1 MSSVLSSVDQRTN
14 LVGENRLELLLF
26 SLNSRQVFAI
36 NVFKVREVIKIPK
49 TTKLPGAHPNII
61 GVASL
66 RGDPV
71 PIIDLR
77 RAIGFPPSKQDS
89 SEQNLII
96 TEYNRTVQGFL
107 VGQVRNIVNT
117 TWTNIQPPPKSVGRA
132 NYLTAI
138 TQIQD
143 NESNQTRIVEIID
156 VEKVLAEIIEYDVS
170 ISEEVLDPE
179 LVSHMAGHNVL
190 IVDDSST
197 ARNQIKGTLSQLGLN
212 IIECNDG
219 LEALNLLKS
228 WCDQGKDLKSELLLM
243 ITDAEMPEMDGY
255 KLTYEVRNDP
265 RMSDLFVVLNTSLSG
280 SFNEAM
286 VQKVGCDRFISK
298 FQPDLL
304 VEAVQDRMR
313 VLIQP
318 E

>member
-1 MSSVLSSVDQRTN
+1 MSGVLNTVDQRTN

-36 NVFKVREVIKIPK
+36 NVFKVREVIKVPPL
-49 TTKLPGAHPNII
+49 TKMPGSHHHIT

-66 RGDPV
+66 RGVSVPV
-71 PIIDLR
+71 IDLR
-77 RAIGFPPSKQDS
+77 AAIGFPPSRLDNQ
-89 SEQNLII
+89 EENLII

-107 VGQVRNIVNT
+107 VGQVRNIINT
-117 TWTNIQPPPKSVGRA
+117 AWTEIQPPPKTAGRA

-138 TQIQD
+138 TQIKD
-143 NESNQTRIVEIID
+143 GKGSEIVEIID
-156 VEKVLAEIIEYDVS
+156 VEKVLAQIIDYDIS
-170 ISEEVLDPE
+170 ISEGVLDNN
-179 LVSHMAGHNVL
+179 LVNEMVGRNVL

-197 ARNQIKGTLSQLGLN
+197 ARSQVKGTLSQLGLN
-212 IIECNDG
+212 IIECRDG

-228 WCDQGKDLKSELLLM
+228 WSDEGKNVVEELLLM

-255 KLTYEVRNDP
+255 KLTHEVRSDP
-265 RMSDLFVVLNTSLSG
+265 RMKDLYITLNTSLSG

-286 VQKVGCDRFISK
+286 VEKVGCDRFISK

-304 VEAVQDRMR
+304 VEVAQDRLR
-313 VLIQP
+313 DILS
-318 E
+318 

>member
-1 MSSVLSSVDQRTN
+1 MSGVLNSVDQRTN

-36 NVFKVREVIKIPK
+36 NVFKVREVIKVPPL
-49 TTKLPGAHPNII
+49 TKMPGSHYHIT

-66 RGDPV
+66 RGVSVPV
-71 PIIDLR
+71 IDLR
-77 RAIGFPPSKQDS
+77 AAIGFPPSRLENQ
-89 SEQNLII
+89 EENLII

-117 TWTNIQPPPKSVGRA
+117 AWTEIQPPPKTAGRS

-138 TQIQD
+138 THIGEGKD
-143 NESNQTRIVEIID
+143 HKIVEIID
-156 VEKVLAEIIEYDVS
+156 VEKVLAQIIDYDIS
-170 ISEEVLDPE
+170 ISEGVLDE
-179 LVSHMAGHNVL
+179 QLANEMIGRNIL

-197 ARNQIKGTLSQLGLN
+197 ARSQVKGTLSQLGLN
-212 IIECNDG
+212 IIECRDG
-219 LEALNLLKS
+219 LEALKLLKS
-228 WCDQGKDLKSELLLM
+228 WCDEGRDVEKELLMM

-265 RMSDLFVVLNTSLSG
+265 RMKNLYVTLNTSLSG
-280 SFNEAM
+280 SFNDAM
-286 VQKVGCDRFISK
+286 VKKVGCDRFISK

-304 VEAVQDRMR
+304 VEVAQDRLR
-313 VLIQP
+313 DVLSK
-318 E
+318 

>member
-1 MSSVLSSVDQRTN
+1 MSGVLNTVDQRTN

-36 NVFKVREVIKIPK
+36 NVFKVREVIKVPQL
-49 TTKLPGAHPNII
+49 TKMPGSHYHIT

-66 RGDPV
+66 RGVSVPV
-71 PIIDLR
+71 IDLR
-77 RAIGFPPSKQDS
+77 AAIGFPPSRLEKP
-89 SEQNLII
+89 EENLII

-117 TWTNIQPPPKSVGRA
+117 AWTEIQPPPKTAGRA
-132 NYLTAI
+132 NFLTAI
-138 TQIQD
+138 TQIKNDQGS
-143 NESNQTRIVEIID
+143 EIVEIID
-156 VEKVLAEIIEYDVS
+156 VEKVLADIIEYDIS
-170 ISEEVLDPE
+170 ISEGILDQD
-179 LVSHMAGHNVL
+179 LVGQMVGRNVL

-197 ARNQIKGTLSQLGLN
+197 ARAQVKGTLSQLGLN
-212 IIECNDG
+212 IIECRDG

-228 WCDQGKDLKSELLLM
+228 WCDQGKNVTEELLMM

-255 KLTYEVRNDP
+255 KLTYEVRTDP
-265 RMSDLFVVLNTSLSG
+265 RMQDLHITLNTSLSG

-304 VEAVQDRMR
+304 VEVAQDRLR
-313 VLIQP
+313 EILTK
-318 E
+318 

>member
-1 MSSVLSSVDQRTN
+1 MSGILNTVDQRTN

-26 SLNSRQVFAI
+26 SLNSRQIFAI
-36 NVFKVREVIKIPK
+36 NVFKVREVIKMPK
-49 TTKLPGAHPNII
+49 TTKMPSSHPNIT

-77 RAIGFPPSKQDS
+77 RAIGFPPSRLENP
-89 SEQNLII
+89 EQNLII

-117 TWTNIQPPPKSVGRA
+117 AWTEIQPPPKSAGRS

-138 TQIQD
+138 TQIKEQD
-143 NESNQTRIVEIID
+143 QTKIVEIID
-156 VEKVLAEIIEYDVS
+156 VEKVLAEIIDYDVS
-170 ISEEVLDPE
+170 ISQEVLDPA
-179 LVSHMAGHNVL
+179 LVDEMVGRNIL

-197 ARNQIKGTLSQLGLN
+197 ARNQVKGTLSQLGLN
-212 IIECNDG
+212 IIECRDG
-219 LEALNLLKS
+219 LEALKLLKS
-228 WCDQGKDLKSELLLM
+228 WCDKGKDINKELLMM

-255 KLTYEVRNDP
+255 KLTHEVRNDP
-265 RMSDLFVVLNTSLSG
+265 RMADLFITLNTSLSG

-286 VQKVGCDRFISK
+286 VQKVGCNRFISK
-298 FQPDLL
+298 FQPDRL

-313 VLIQP
+313 EIL
-318 E
+318 

>member
-1 MSSVLSSVDQRTN
+1 MSGVLNTVDQRTN

-36 NVFKVREVIKIPK
+36 NVFKVREVIKVPPL
-49 TTKLPGAHPNII
+49 TKMPGSHYHIT

-66 RGDPV
+66 RGLSVPV
-71 PIIDLR
+71 IDLR
-77 RAIGFPPSKQDS
+77 AAIGFPPSRL
-89 SEQNLII
+89 ENPEENLII

-117 TWTNIQPPPKSVGRA
+117 AWTEIQPPPKTAGRS

-138 TQIQD
+138 TQIKD
-143 NESNQTRIVEIID
+143 GEGTEIVEIID
-156 VEKVLAEIIEYDVS
+156 VEKVLAQIIDYDIS
-170 ISEEVLDPE
+170 ISEGILDHD
-179 LVSHMAGHNVL
+179 LVNEMVGRNVL

-197 ARNQIKGTLSQLGLN
+197 ARSQVKGTLSQLGLN
-212 IIECNDG
+212 IIECRDG

-228 WCDQGKDLKSELLLM
+228 WCDEGKNVVEDLLLM

-255 KLTYEVRNDP
+255 KLTHEVRSDP
-265 RMSDLFVVLNTSLSG
+265 RMKDLFITLNTSLSG

-286 VQKVGCDRFISK
+286 VEKVGCDRFISK

-304 VEAVQDRMR
+304 VEVAQDRLR
-313 VLIQP
+313 EVLSK
-318 E
+318 

>member
-1 MSSVLSSVDQRTN
+1 MSGVLNSVDQRTK

-26 SLNSRQVFAI
+26 SLNSRQLFAI
-36 NVFKVREVIKIPK
+36 NVFKVKEVLKVPVL
-49 TTKLPGAHPNII
+49 TRLPGSHHHIK

-66 RGDPV
+66 RGELVPV
-71 PIIDLR
+71 IDLR
-77 RAIGFPPSKQDS
+77 SAIGFPPSRDETQ
-89 SEQNLII
+89 ENNLII

-117 TWTNIQPPPKSVGRA
+117 TWTEIQPPPKTTGRA

-138 TQIQD
+138 THIQ
-143 NESNQTRIVEIID
+143 EEEQHKIVEIID
-156 VEKVLAEIIEYDVS
+156 VEKVLAEIIDYDVS
-170 ISEEVLDPE
+170 ISDGVLDE
-179 LVSHMAGHNVL
+179 QLANEMVGRNVF

-212 IIECNDG
+212 IIECCDG
-219 LEALNLLKS
+219 LQALNLLKG
-228 WCDQGKDLKSELLLM
+228 WCDEGKDINQEILLM

-255 KLTYEVRNDP
+255 KLTHEVRTDP
-265 RMSDLFVVLNTSLSG
+265 RMHDLFITLNTSLSG

-286 VQKVGCDRFISK
+286 VEKVGCNRFISK

-304 VEAVQDRMR
+304 VEVTQERMR
-313 VLIQP
+313 QIL
-318 E
+318 